1 MAQQREVGSRF
12 SRKSTLNVFSMFRWY
27 NDLKLILKLYSSYAI
42 ILLILIIVSSYSL
55 IGMNSIGN
63 TTKELYEE
71 RLTAVTQMLTLAG
84 DFHELNAGMANM
96 LLLSASGAQKRLAD
110 LDLLINDIN
119 SQLEA
124 LSATKEKYGIAESDF
139 SSFSTA
145 WHTYTNDW
153 EEVRTNVSSGSEGM
167 EPARNKYN
175 WHMHYK
181 ISVLNESLT
190 AWVETN
196 KALAEEAYQSVL
208 KQRNAQIAA
217 QAVLVAA
224 AVALTVLVGWIMAQ
238 SILQPL
244 TAVMRAAGEMATG
257 KLNQRV
263 DLRRKDEMGVLAD
276 SFNRMAENV
285 RSLIQ
290 EVKNAG
296 DMVAGTSRELS
307 RICEQTEQLSGE
319 VTRQIEGIA
328 EGAESQM
335 RSAEESARAVNEMA
349 LGMQHIAE
357 SSSEMNE
364 LAQSAHMEAVSGN
377 EAVQSAVRQIE
388 AVRNTVEGSAAFI
401 RKLIER
407 SREIGKIVEM
417 ITEIAD
423 QTNLLSL
430 NASIEAARA
439 GEHGRGF
446 AVVAD
451 EVRKLAQQ
459 SRESADQIQVL
470 IRNIRNDVKQAV
482 ESMDRG
488 TREVQEG
495 VSVVKKAGE
504 AFGKISASVERVSTN
519 IEGVTAVVEEL
530 SASTEEVAASADES
544 ARIAKTASDNTQKAA
559 SATREQLASIGRI
572 SASAGELNQMA
583 QNLQAAIQ
591 RFEV

>member
-401 RKLIER
+401 RKLDER

-439 GEHGRGF
+439 GKHGRGF

>member
-153 EEVRTNVSSGSEGM
+153 EEVRANVSSGPEGM

-401 RKLIER
+401 RKLDER